1 MTSVAPVP
9 AVLSTLVLFWSALAV
24 AWLAARRLDRAG
36 PSGVRA
42 ADLERTDTLRGLDD
56 ATDRLRDAVEHRR
69 PR

>member
-1 MTSVAPVP
+1 MTSLAPVP
-9 AVLSTLVLFWSALAV
+9 AVLSTLVLLSTALGV

-36 PSGVRA
+36 PSVVRA